1 VRFFTRRSFERL
13 AAGAGL
19 EVRRR
24 EGTGTPIEVLGRH
37 AGRAYRRPAIERAQ
51 NAAVALRPTLF
62 AYQFVYELRPP
73 TRPDE
78 RDVVTDER
86 IEPISGGE
94 GARRDVRA
102 SSVTA

>member
-1 VRFFTRRSFERL
+1 V
-13 AAGAGL
+13 AGL

-37 AGRAYRRPAIERAQ
+37 AGSAYRRPAIERAQ

-62 AYQFVYELRPP
+62 AYQFVYELRPL

-78 RDVVTDER
+78 RHVVTAER
-86 IEPISGGE
+86 IEPISDGQ
-94 GARRDVRA
+94 GAGPDVTA
-102 SSVTA
+102 SSVPA